1 MAKFKITFYG
11 ADNSETAD
19 QGLECYHNGEDNI
32 SITIGSI
39 DSYDFID
46 LDKSTAI
53 QFAEAL
59 KTEINKIT

>member
-11 ADNSETAD
+11 ADDSETPD
-19 QGLECYHNGEDNI
+19 QGIECYHNGENNI
-32 SITIGSI
+32 SITIGSS

-53 QFAEAL
+53 QFVEAL
-59 KTEINKIT
+59 KIEINKIT